1 MNPSVPTTRW
11 WNRRSQTRLLACALV
26 AASSLGAGELLV
38 ERIARPSAP
47 HPASQHAGSTPAP
60 AAAGVPR
67 AAAPADTARVR
78 QQVLPWSLGLGA
90 LGAWLTWWLPGR
102 VRSGNGPGP
111 STSESTARHRSRR
124 VPTRRRE
131 GVRQIESAMAR
142 LQADLLTPPAAGRT
156 RSGTPADPVEPLPFL
171 QDRAHQEALIE
182 RLSLDMG
189 DGNTEFCVLHLGI
202 GGFTAL
208 AERCG
213 EAAAADVLGQVAQ
226 RLRRIARQGDLLFR
240 LDAGAHLLLLPCPPG
255 EGQAL
260 ARVVAIRALAE
271 LKRPYSHR
279 TLKHLH
285 LDCRIGSALWPNGGI
300 TLWDAMRQAAE
311 AQRAARHGA
320 DGAFRQH
327 IDPALPPQATPAA

>member
-1 MNPSVPTTRW
+1 MTPSVPTRW
-11 WNRRSQTRLLACALV
+11 WNRRSPTRLLACALV
-26 AASSLGAGELLV
+26 AASSLGAGELLAG
-38 ERIARPSAP
+38 RIARLSA
-47 HPASQHAGSTPAP
+47 HRPAPQHARETPG
-60 AAAGVPR
+60 AAATLPL
-67 AAAPADTARVR
+67 AAAPVDTARIR
-78 QQVLPWSLGLGA
+78 QQVLPWSFGLGA

-102 VRSGNGPGP
+102 ARSGTPPALP
-111 STSESTARHRSRR
+111 SSESTARHRSRR

-131 GVRQIESAMAR
+131 GVRQIERAMAH
-142 LQADLLTPPAAGRT
+142 LQAGLLPPAAGRA
-156 RSGTPADPVEPLPFL
+156 RRGASADPVEPLPFL

-189 DGNTEFCVLHLGI
+189 DGKTEFCVLHLGI

-213 EAAAADVLGQVAQ
+213 TAAADDVLGQVAQ
-226 RLRRIARQGDLLFR
+226 RLRRIARQGDLIFR
-240 LDAGAHLLLLPCPPG
+240 LDAGAHLLLLPCLSG
-255 EGQAL
+255 EGQGL
-260 ARVVAIRALAE
+260 ARAVAIRALAE

-285 LDCRIGSALWPNGGI
+285 LDCRIGSTLWPNGGI
-300 TLWDAMRQAAE
+300 TLWEAMRQAAQ

-327 IDPALPPQATPAA
+327 TDPAAPPPAPPAG